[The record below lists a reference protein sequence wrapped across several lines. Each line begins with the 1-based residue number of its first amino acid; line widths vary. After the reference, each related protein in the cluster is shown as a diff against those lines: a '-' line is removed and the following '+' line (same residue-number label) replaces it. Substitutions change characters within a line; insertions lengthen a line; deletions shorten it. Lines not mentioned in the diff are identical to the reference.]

1 MLYIIKMPSSS
12 SQSVPR
18 TSLGKLVSLS
28 VDNPV
33 YYTPQQQQQQ
43 QQEEERRESLS
54 PPPPLYPISMKHQ
67 TNNEYNNN
75 VDEQTML
82 WRNVASLFA
91 KCEQTETDL
100 QYQQDYYNR
109 QTSEMYEEFQ
119 NTKNELAQFQNEF
132 NEKKMLSAHVVRKL
146 RKYVNKKCESVS
158 YGAFNA
164 DNEVFAYIDKIR
176 TEFDARI
183 QKLENENKE
192 LREELSQCRTTYDND
207 YSLFIERE
215 NHLMDK
221 FTSAIQTTEKLNDRV
236 KQHEATLMTQLQK
249 GLNYAEQYQNKIAG
263 DLREEFARAITREI
277 EMESNVTAKLV
288 QSVNDEMT
296 DLITRSNEYHTARY
310 YGLVEEWKNMREVCD
325 TLKKSIGMVDAELSD
340 TKETVDFLKD
350 EVAQSSNDVYDMK
363 ERLAEWKDDIY
374 HEMDRDYYDLKD
386 YVKHKIHRH
395 EKHKHNNDSAAVAV
409 AVAVADAD
417 ADVVDDAADPCIAA
431 AEPTSVVASRPAPTE
446 HIIIIDENTVFSDDE
461 EIEHT

>member
-1 MLYIIKMPSSS
+1 MLYIIKMPSST
-12 SQSVPR
+12 SQSIPR

-33 YYTPQQQQQQ
+33 YYTAQQQ
-43 QQEEERRESLS
+43 QQEEERRETSLS
-54 PPPPLYPISMKHQ
+54 PPPPLYPISMKHHP
-67 TNNEYNNN
+67 NNNNN

-109 QTSEMYEEFQ
+109 HTSEMYEELQ
-119 NTKNELAQFQNEF
+119 DTKNELAQFQTEF
-132 NEKKMLSAHVVRKL
+132 NDKKMLSAHVVRKL

-207 YSLFIERE
+207 YALFIERE
-215 NHLMDK
+215 NDLMDK
-221 FTSAIQTTEKLNDRV
+221 FTSAIQTTEKLNERV

-249 GLNYAEQYQNKIAG
+249 RLNYAEQHQEKIAG

-277 EMESNVTAKLV
+277 EMESNVSAKLV

-363 ERLAEWKDDIY
+363 EKLAEWKDDIY

-386 YVKHKIHRH
+386 YVKHRIHRH
-395 EKHKHNNDSAAVAV
+395 EKQKHHDSTAVQADANNDTE
-409 AVAVADAD
+409 
-417 ADVVDDAADPCIAA
+417 PCIAA
-431 AEPTSVVASRPAPTE
+431 VEQCEQRPSPTE